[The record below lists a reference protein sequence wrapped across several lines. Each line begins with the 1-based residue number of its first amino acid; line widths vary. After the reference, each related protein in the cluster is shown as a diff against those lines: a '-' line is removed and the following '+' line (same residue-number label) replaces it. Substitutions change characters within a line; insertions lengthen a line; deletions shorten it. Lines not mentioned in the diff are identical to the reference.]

1 MNYIGSK
8 YSLLDFIDHT
18 IKSVVGEDMSQLVFC
33 DLFAGTGIVGR
44 HFKTQVSQVISNDW
58 EYYSY
63 ILNRNYIG
71 NHLEIAGKD
80 EYIVKLNQLDGIDN
94 GFIYSQYCLGGG
106 NNRQYFSDENGK
118 KIDAARV
125 TIEEWKNNGE
135 ISDDLYYFLLCS
147 LIESA
152 DKYANTASVYGAF
165 LKSLKKS
172 AQKPI
177 VIAPATYQFNCHN
190 HQVYREDA
198 NTLIKSIS
206 GDILYL
212 DPPYN
217 ARQYGANYHLLNTI
231 AEYKVFEPKGKTGL
245 REYNKSNYCSKSVVK
260 DAFDS
265 LIADA
270 KFKYIVLSYNNEGL
284 MSIDAIQQIMSKYGR
299 YQVFQKEYSRFRADK
314 AENRNH
320 LANSTTEY
328 LHVLEKSD
336 I

>member
-18 IKSVVGEDMSQLVFC
+18 IKSVVGKDMSHLVFC

-71 NHLEIAGKD
+71 NHLEIEGKD

-125 TIEEWKNNGE
+125 AIEEWKNNGE
-135 ISDDLYYFLLCS
+135 ISEDLYYFLLCS

-152 DKYANTASVYGAF
+152 DKHANTASVYGAF
-165 LKSLKKS
+165 LKNLKKS

-177 VIAPATYQFNCHN
+177 VIAPATYQFNCNN

-260 DAFDS
+260 DAFES

-270 KFKYIVLSYNNEGL
+270 KFNYIVLSYNNEGL
-284 MSIDAIQQIMSKYGR
+284 MSIDAIQQIMSKYGQ
-299 YQVFQKEYSRFRADK
+299 YQVFQREYSRFRADK

-320 LANSTTEY
+320 LADTTTEY
-328 LHVLEKSD
+328 LHVLTKE
-336 I
+336 

>member
-8 YSLLDFIDHT
+8 YSLLDFIDNT
-18 IKSVVGEDMSQLVFC
+18 IKSIVGEDLSHLVFC

-44 HFKTQVSQVISNDW
+44 HFKTHVRKVISNDW

-63 ILNRNYIG
+63 VLNRNYIG
-71 NHLEIAGKD
+71 NHLEIKGK
-80 EYIVKLNQLDGIDN
+80 EAYIDKLNQLEGIED
-94 GFIYSQYCLGGG
+94 GFIYTQYCLGGG

-118 KIDAARV
+118 KIDAIRT

-135 ISDDLYYFLLCS
+135 ITDNLYYYLLCS

-152 DKYANTASVYGAF
+152 DKHANTASVYGAF

-172 AQKPI
+172 AQKPL
-177 VIAPATYQFNCHN
+177 VVAPATYQFNSN
-190 HQVYREDA
+190 DHQVYREDA
-198 NTLIKSIS
+198 NTLIKNIS

-231 AEYKVFEPKGKTGL
+231 AEYKPFAPKGKTGL
-245 REYNKSNYCSKSVVK
+245 REYSRSNYCSKSTVEES
-260 DAFDS
+260 FES
-265 LIADA
+265 LIRDA
-270 KFKYIVLSYNNEGL
+270 KFKYIVLSYNNEGI
-284 MSIDAIQQIMSKYGR
+284 MTIKRIKQIMSNYGQ
-299 YQVFQKEYSRFRADK
+299 YQVFQQKYQRFRADK

-320 LANSTTEY
+320 LADSTTEY
-328 LHVLEKSD
+328 LHVLIKP
-336 I
+336 

>member
-8 YSLLDFIDHT
+8 YSLLDFIDRT
-18 IKSVVGEDMSQLVFC
+18 IKSFVGEDMSQLVFC

-71 NHLEIAGKD
+71 NHLEIEGKD
-80 EYIVKLNQLDGIDN
+80 EYIEKLNQLDGIDN

-106 NNRQYFSDENGK
+106 NNRQYFSDKNGK

-125 TIEEWKNNGE
+125 AIEEWKNNGE

-152 DKYANTASVYGAF
+152 DKHANTASVYGAF

-172 AQKPI
+172 AQKPL
-177 VIAPATYQFNCHN
+177 VITPATYQFNSHN

-198 NTLIKSIS
+198 NTLIRNIS

-212 DPPYN
+212 DPP
-217 ARQYGANYHLLNTI
+217 
-231 AEYKVFEPKGKTGL
+231 
-245 REYNKSNYCSKSVVK
+245 
-260 DAFDS
+260 
-265 LIADA
+265 
-270 KFKYIVLSYNNEGL
+270 
-284 MSIDAIQQIMSKYGR
+284 
-299 YQVFQKEYSRFRADK
+299 
-314 AENRNH
+314 
-320 LANSTTEY
+320 
-328 LHVLEKSD
+328 
-336 I
+336 

>member
-18 IKSVVGEDMSQLVFC
+18 IKSVVGEDMSHLVFC

-44 HFKTQVSQVISNDW
+44 HFKTQVSKVISNDW

-71 NHLEIAGKD
+71 NHLEIEGKD
-80 EYIVKLNQLDGIDN
+80 EYIEKLNQLDGIDN

-125 TIEEWKNNGE
+125 AIEEWKNNGE

-152 DKYANTASVYGAF
+152 DKHANTASVYGAF

-177 VIAPATYQFNCHN
+177 VITPATYQLNSHN

-198 NTLIKSIS
+198 NILIKSIS

-231 AEYKVFEPKGKTGL
+231 AEYEAFEPKGKTGL
-245 REYNKSNYCSKSVVK
+245 REYNKSDYCSKSVVK
-260 DAFDS
+260 DSFEN

-284 MSIDAIQQIMSKYGR
+284 MSIDIIRQIMSKYGR

-314 AENRNH
+314 VENRNH
-320 LANSTTEY
+320 LADTTTEY
-328 LHVLEKSD
+328 LHVLIKE
-336 I
+336 

>member
-18 IKSVVGEDMSQLVFC
+18 IKSVVGEDMSHLVFC

-71 NHLEIAGKD
+71 NHLEIEGKD
-80 EYIVKLNQLDGIDN
+80 EYIEKINQLDGIDN

-125 TIEEWKNNGE
+125 AIEEWKTNGE
-135 ISDDLYYFLLCS
+135 ISDDMYYFLLCS

-152 DKYANTASVYGAF
+152 DKCANTASVYGAF

-177 VIAPATYQFNCHN
+177 VIAPATYQFNSHN
-190 HQVYREDA
+190 HQVYCEDA

-245 REYNKSNYCSKSVVK
+245 REYNKSDYCSKAVVR
-260 DAFDS
+260 DS
-265 LIADA
+265 FENLIADA

-284 MSIDAIQQIMSKYGR
+284 MSIDTIRQIMSKYGR
-299 YQVFQKEYSRFRADK
+299 YQVFQKEYTRFRADK

-320 LANSTTEY
+320 LADTTTEY
-328 LHVLEKSD
+328 LHVLIKP
-336 I
+336 

>member
-8 YSLLDFIDHT
+8 YSLLDFIDLT
-18 IKSVVGEDMSQLVFC
+18 IKSVVDEDMSHLVFC

-44 HFKTQVSQVISNDW
+44 HFKTQVNQVISNDW

-71 NHLEIAGKD
+71 NHLEIEGKD
-80 EYIVKLNQLDGIDN
+80 EYIEKLNQLDGIDN

-125 TIEEWKNNGE
+125 AIEEWKNNGE

-177 VIAPATYQFNCHN
+177 VIAPATYQFNSHN
-190 HQVYREDA
+190 HHVYREDA

-245 REYNKSNYCSKSVVK
+245 REYNKSDYCSKSVVK
-260 DAFDS
+260 DSFER

-284 MSIDAIQQIMSKYGR
+284 MSIDTIRQIMSKYGR

-320 LANSTTEY
+320 LADTTTEY
-328 LHVLEKSD
+328 LHVLIKE
-336 I
+336 

>member
-18 IKSVVGEDMSQLVFC
+18 IKSVVGEDMSHLVFC

-71 NHLEIAGKD
+71 NHLEIEGKD
-80 EYIVKLNQLDGIDN
+80 EYIEKLNQLDGIDN

-125 TIEEWKNNGE
+125 AIEEWKNNGE

-152 DKYANTASVYGAF
+152 DKHANTASVYGAF

-177 VIAPATYQFNCHN
+177 VIAPATYQLNSHN

-198 NTLIKSIS
+198 NILIKSIS

-231 AEYKVFEPKGKTGL
+231 AEYEAFEPKGKTGL
-245 REYNKSNYCSKSVVK
+245 REYNKSDYCSKSVVK
-260 DAFDS
+260 DSFEN

-284 MSIDAIQQIMSKYGR
+284 MSIDIIRQIMSKYGR

-320 LANSTTEY
+320 LADTTTEY
-328 LHVLEKSD
+328 LHVLIKE
-336 I
+336 

>member
-71 NHLEIAGKD
+71 NHLEIEGKD
-80 EYIVKLNQLDGIDN
+80 EYIEKLNQLEGIEN

-125 TIEEWKNNGE
+125 AIEEWKNNGE
-135 ISDDLYYFLLCS
+135 ISEDLYYFLLCS

-177 VIAPATYQFNCHN
+177 VIAPAIYQFNSHN

-198 NTLIKSIS
+198 NILIKSIS

-217 ARQYGANYHLLNTI
+217 TRQYGANYHLLNTI

-245 REYNKSNYCSKSVVK
+245 REYNKSSYCSKTAVRDS
-260 DAFDS
+260 FES

-270 KFKYIVLSYNNEGL
+270 QFRYIVLSYNNEGL
-284 MSIDAIQQIMSKYGR
+284 MSIDTIQQIMSKYGQ
-299 YQVFQKEYSRFRADK
+299 YQVFQREYSRFRADK

-320 LANSTTEY
+320 LADTTTEY
-328 LHVLEKSD
+328 LHVLTKE
-336 I
+336 

>member
-8 YSLLDFIDHT
+8 YSLLDFIDNS
-18 IKSVVGEDMSQLVFC
+18 IKSVVGEDLSHLVFC

-44 HFKTQVSQVISNDW
+44 HFKTQVRQVISNDW

-71 NHLEIAGKD
+71 NHLEIEGK
-80 EYIVKLNQLDGIDN
+80 EKYIEKLNQLDGIDN

-106 NNRQYFSDENGK
+106 NNRQYFSDDNGQ
-118 KIDAARV
+118 KIDAAREM
-125 TIEEWKNNGE
+125 IERWKNNGE

-152 DKYANTASVYGAF
+152 DKHANTASVYGAF

-177 VIAPATYQFNCHN
+177 IITPANYQVNSNN
-190 HQVYREDA
+190 HQVYCEDA
-198 NTLIKSIS
+198 NVLIKNIN

-231 AEYKVFEPKGKTGL
+231 AEYKSFEPQGKTGL
-245 REYNKSNYCSKSVVK
+245 RTYNKSNYCSKISVQ
-260 DAFDS
+260 DS
-265 LIADA
+265 FENLIADA

-284 MSIDAIQQIMSKYGR
+284 MSVDTIKRIMSKYGQ
-299 YQVFQKEYSRFRADK
+299 YMVFQKGHSRFRADK
-314 AENRNH
+314 VENRKH
-320 LANSTTEY
+320 LADTTTEF
-328 LHVLEKSD
+328 LHILIK
-336 I
+336 

>member
-18 IKSVVGEDMSQLVFC
+18 IKNVVGEDMSQLVFC

-71 NHLEIAGKD
+71 NHLEIEGKD
-80 EYIVKLNQLDGIDN
+80 EYIEKLNQLSGIDN

-125 TIEEWKNNGE
+125 AIEEWKNNGE

-152 DKYANTASVYGAF
+152 DKHANTASVYGAF

-177 VIAPATYQFNCHN
+177 VIAPATYQLNSHN

-198 NTLIKSIS
+198 NILIKSVS

-231 AEYKVFEPKGKTGL
+231 AEYKVFEPKGRTGL
-245 REYNKSNYCSKSVVK
+245 REYNKSDYCSKSIVK
-260 DAFDS
+260 DSFES

-284 MSIDAIQQIMSKYGR
+284 MSIDTIRQIMSKYGR

-314 AENRNH
+314 AEKRNH
-320 LANSTTEY
+320 LADTTTEY
-328 LHVLEKSD
+328 LHVLIKE
-336 I
+336 

>member
-18 IKSVVGEDMSQLVFC
+18 IKSVVGEDMSHLVFC

-71 NHLEIAGKD
+71 NHLEIEGKD
-80 EYIVKLNQLDGIDN
+80 GYIEKLNQLDGIDN

-125 TIEEWKNNGE
+125 AIEEWKNNGE

-152 DKYANTASVYGAF
+152 DKHANTASVYGAF

-177 VIAPATYQFNCHN
+177 VIAPATYQLNSHN

-198 NTLIKSIS
+198 NILIKSIS

-245 REYNKSNYCSKSVVK
+245 REYNKSNYCSKSIVK
-260 DAFDS
+260 DSFES

-284 MSIDAIQQIMSKYGR
+284 MSINTIRQIMSKFGR

-320 LANSTTEY
+320 LADTTTEY
-328 LHVLEKSD
+328 LHVLIKS
-336 I
+336 

>member
-18 IKSVVGEDMSQLVFC
+18 IKSVVGEDMSQLVLC

-44 HFKTQVSQVISNDW
+44 HFKTQVSQIISNDW

-71 NHLEIAGKD
+71 NHLEIEGKD
-80 EYIVKLNQLDGIDN
+80 EYIEKLNQLDGIEN

-125 TIEEWKNNGE
+125 AIEEWKNSGE

-152 DKYANTASVYGAF
+152 DKHANTASVYGAF

-177 VIAPATYQFNCHN
+177 VIAPATYQFNSHN

-245 REYNKSNYCSKSVVK
+245 REYNKSDYCSKSVVK
-260 DAFDS
+260 DSFEN

-270 KFKYIVLSYNNEGL
+270 KFKYVVLSYNNEGL
-284 MSIDAIQQIMSKYGR
+284 MSIDTIRQIMSKYGR
-299 YQVFQKEYSRFRADK
+299 YQVFQKEYSRFRSDK

-320 LANSTTEY
+320 LADTTTEY
-328 LHVLEKSD
+328 LHVLTKE
-336 I
+336 

>member
-18 IKSVVGEDMSQLVFC
+18 IKSVVGEDMSHLVFC

-71 NHLEIAGKD
+71 NHLEIEGKD
-80 EYIVKLNQLDGIDN
+80 EYIEKLNQLDGIDN

-125 TIEEWKNNGE
+125 AIEEWKNNRE

-152 DKYANTASVYGAF
+152 DKHANTASVYGAF

-177 VIAPATYQFNCHN
+177 VIAPATYQLNSHN

-198 NTLIKSIS
+198 NILIKSIS

-245 REYNKSNYCSKSVVK
+245 REYNKSNYCSKSIVK
-260 DAFDS
+260 DSFES

-284 MSIDAIQQIMSKYGR
+284 MSIDTIQQIMSKYGR

-320 LANSTTEY
+320 LADTTTEY
-328 LHVLEKSD
+328 LHVLIKS
-336 I
+336 